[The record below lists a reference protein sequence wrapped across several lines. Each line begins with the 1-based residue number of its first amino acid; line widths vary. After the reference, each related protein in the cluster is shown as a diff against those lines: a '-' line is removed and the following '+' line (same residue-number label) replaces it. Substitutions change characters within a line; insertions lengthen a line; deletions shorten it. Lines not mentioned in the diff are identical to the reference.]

1 MSEYLILDG
10 ITSKTNYSEW
20 QKETE
25 ECVNRYPFIE
35 TWVFGDEKTDY
46 DEIIEYLNRQAGL
59 IKKLETV
66 LCVSHLYARKPT
78 AEPMD
83 AKKIITKVK

>member
-1 MSEYLILDG
+1 MTLKLSG
-10 ITSKTNYSEW
+10 SA
-20 QKETE
+20 
-25 ECVNRYPFIE
+25 FIE
-35 TWVFGDEKTDY
+35 KNVPDKKF
-46 DEIIEYLNRQAGL
+46 IGL

-78 AEPMD
+78 TEPID